1 MKRIK
6 VTNWKGKEVEGVWN
20 EKFYSAQ
27 VEDNPEGLYRI
38 YIDNERVHI
47 TEEEKER
54 LINEASS
61 SKIEEDNKR
70 ISLIKR
76 EFEKLDK
83 EAQKAV
89 AEYFN
94 LMIL

>member
-6 VTNWKGKEVEGVWN
+6 VKTWKGKEIEGIWN

-27 VEDNPEGLYRI
+27 IEGNSEGIYRI

-54 LINEASS
+54 LINESS
-61 SKIEEDNKR
+61 TSKIEEANKR

-94 LMIL
+94 SIVL

>member
-6 VTNWKGKEVEGVWN
+6 VTNWKGKEFEGIWN

-27 VEDNPEGLYRI
+27 IEGNSEGLYRI
-38 YIDNERVHI
+38 YIDNEIVHI

-54 LINEASS
+54 LINETSS
-61 SKIEEDNKR
+61 SKIEEANKR

-94 LMIL
+94 SIVL

>member
-6 VTNWKGKEVEGVWN
+6 VTTWKGKEIEGVWN

-27 VEDNPEGLYRI
+27 VEGNSEELYRI

-54 LINEASS
+54 LINESS
-61 SKIEEDNKR
+61 TSKIEEDNKR

-94 LMIL
+94 LMVL